1 MFDRCDENTTTIVD
15 TAIAEAKQLGHSY
28 LGTEHLL
35 LALTR
40 HRDLLPDDVGA
51 LLPTAT
57 EVRDF
62 LVGEI
67 GAPARDDAEL
77 LRAVG
82 VDLDEVRAAVRRTFG
97 DDAVEELGRRRVR
110 QPWQPWR
117 RPARRCTSMLA
128 GTMSV
133 APRVKQAF
141 EHARKAADGRTGAV
155 RPTELLLGMI
165 DVEDA
170 MSNRMLSAA
179 GVDPSTLRR
188 LLAS

>member
-1 MFDRCDENTTTIVD
+1 VFERCNENTTTIVD
-15 TAIAEAKQLGHSY
+15 TAIAEAKQLRHNY

-35 LALTR
+35 LAFTR
-40 HRDLLPDDVGA
+40 HRDLLPDDVAA
-51 LLPTAT
+51 LLPTT
-57 EVRDF
+57 REVRDL

-67 GAPARDDAEL
+67 GTPRQHDAEL
-77 LRAVG
+77 LRTVG
-82 VDLDEVRAAVRRTFG
+82 VDLDDVRAAVRRTFG
-97 DDAVEELGRRRVR
+97 DRAVEELGRRRVR

-117 RPARRCTSMLA
+117 RPARRCTSLLA

-141 EHARKAADGRTGAV
+141 EHARKAADRTTGAV